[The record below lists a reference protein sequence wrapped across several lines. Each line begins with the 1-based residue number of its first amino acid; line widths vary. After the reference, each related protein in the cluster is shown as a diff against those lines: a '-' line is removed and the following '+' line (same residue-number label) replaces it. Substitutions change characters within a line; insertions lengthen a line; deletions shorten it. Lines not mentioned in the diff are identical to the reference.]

1 MDEKSG
7 YTVPIIPAIYP
18 VDFPALPI
26 PAHSPNKAVKKG
38 TNRFIGNLSF
48 SNTKT
53 PSIPEETTPP
63 PYEATTP
70 LSSKSTARPP
80 SNGSSKS
87 KLQVSVP
94 LRPELTTLSLNT
106 GVAPSPIP
114 SPRTSSYGAYAPDS
128 AWKTPATSRPRSKS
142 IGGKRFPRLMVVTC
156 TFVPSLADELAIKVG
171 ETLRLVEEYE
181 DEWCLVQRVGKPDAE
196 KGVIPRFCLQER
208 PEIVASLPK
217 HKKGM
222 SHSNLRY

>member
-142 IGGKRFPRLMVVTC
+142 IGEPWFNFQSGTRMSRPR
-156 TFVPSLADELAIKVG
+156 SLLARTH
-171 ETLRLVEEYE
+171 EPTPRTARL
-181 DEWCLVQRVGKPDAE
+181 WRRSCLSA
-196 KGVIPRFCLQER
+196 
-208 PEIVASLPK
+208 
-217 HKKGM
+217 
-222 SHSNLRY
+222 